1 MKTRNELIN
10 EFCLLHGKEFKCISK
25 HSCTGKWR
33 GTTDYYIVF
42 SDDTRYF
49 VSNGMKY
56 FNEQLKSKIDE
67 FNYLQLNKNELKKKI
82 AFSLDLDVNSFELI
96 YDNELYFVCISI
108 NGLLFTETNF
118 SYFCKYGSKWDYTKK
133 RTLSENFYLRKK

>member
-1 MKTRNELIN
+1 MKTKNELIK

-25 HSCTGKWR
+25 HSCTGKWS
-33 GTTDYYIVF
+33 GTTDYCIVF

-56 FNEQLKSKIDE
+56 FNEKLQSKIDE
-67 FNYLQLNKNELKKKI
+67 FNYLQLNKNKLKEKI
-82 AFSLDLDVNSFELI
+82 AFSLDLDVNSFDLIFDKELF
-96 YDNELYFVCISI
+96 FVCIFI

-118 SYFCKYGSKWDYTKK
+118 SFFCKYGSNWDYTKK
-133 RTLSENFYLRKK
+133 RTLLENFYLQKN